1 MGFSFD
7 NAGDEP
13 SPSASSSDAGPSSG
27 DEFSWG
33 EDSFSNDLESDA
45 RQGEA
50 TASGDTTGFATSI
63 DSDDDD
69 DGFNFQDGLDA
80 GAGATP
86 YGDVSPGSPP
96 MVLLAAG
103 AGLSVVGVV
112 TALVFRQSW
121 VMLTL
126 GWLLAGPL
134 AIAMLGQYIQKDS
147 AQRARPIY
155 KGGPATRHFATM
167 LGALAL
173 ASVVTVAVLAAGKV
187 ARAW

>member
-13 SPSASSSDAGPSSG
+13 SPAAYSSDAGPSSE

-33 EDSFSNDLESDA
+33 EDSFNDDFESDA
-45 RQGEA
+45 KQGEA
-50 TASGDTTGFATSI
+50 SARGSTTGFATSM

-69 DGFNFQDGLDA
+69 GFDFQDGPD
-80 GAGATP
+80 GAGGGAAP
-86 YGDVSPGSPP
+86 YGDVRPGNPP

-155 KGGPATRHFATM
+155 KGGPATRHYATM